1 MDEEECG
8 LAAVIEEEEPQSAD
22 EVGATQVKACSSIR
36 YSTTVH
42 SFSEHFPKYRP
53 ENTSANC
60 AAFQST
66 STHSRTSVVADVAMV
81 AAAKPLST
89 SSATVRRTARILY
102 SCAIPFSRLF
112 FPFPRSVHLGK
123 IFACWRCVRSSGR
136 TFTEHLALESLV
148 CTHLECRLYSC
159 GY

>member
-102 SCAIPFSRLF
+102 SCASPFRGFFSLSREVFIWAKYSRVGGVYGAVAALLQNTL
-112 FPFPRSVHLGK
+112 HLK
-123 IFACWRCVRSSGR
+123 VWS
-136 TFTEHLALESLV
+136 ALI
-148 CTHLECRLYSC
+148 
-159 GY
+159 

>member
-53 ENTSANC
+53 ENTSAN
-60 AAFQST
+60 FSIPKYQ
-66 STHSRTSVVADVAMV
+66 HSQQDECGGRCCHGG
-81 AAAKPLST
+81 
-89 SSATVRRTARILY
+89 SSQTA
-102 SCAIPFSRLF
+102 
-112 FPFPRSVHLGK
+112 
-123 IFACWRCVRSSGR
+123 
-136 TFTEHLALESLV
+136 EHF
-148 CTHLECRLYSC
+148 
-159 GY
+159 